1 LWAKVTRALFYDL
14 VGMGEERD
22 VDGETMFGVLS
33 QGEFFA
39 MAEASALREFV

>member
-1 LWAKVTRALFYDL
+1 
-14 VGMGEERD
+14 MGEERD
-22 VDGETMFGVLS
+22 VDGTTMFGVLS